1 MEKSKLMILG
11 LTVSLVL
18 ASCEVLEEATKTV
31 SQNLPSAAT
40 SNKPQL
46 TNQEVISGLKE
57 ALSVGIKNSVNLTSV
72 TDGFLKN
79 TAIRLPFPP
88 DALKVRQKAL
98 DLGMSAQVDKFETTL
113 NRAAE
118 EAVKEALPIFTNAI
132 TSMTISDGFAIL
144 NGGNGAATRYLKEKT
159 TAQLTSAF
167 RPRVEAA
174 ISKVQLTQYWEP
186 IINKYNGAMTLTGGQ
201 KLNPDLNQFVT
212 ERAIAGLFIMVE
224 KEENKIRLDP
234 MARVNDILK
243 KVFGSL

>member
-18 ASCEVLEEATKTV
+18 ASCEVLEEASKTV

-57 ALSVGIKNSVNLTSV
+57 ALSVGIKNSVNVTSV

-98 DLGMSAQVDKFETTL
+98 VLSVLLLMRL
-113 NRAAE
+113 E
-118 EAVKEALPIFTNAI
+118 EMEVEWQC
-132 TSMTISDGFAIL
+132 S
-144 NGGNGAATRYLKEKT
+144 LKIH
-159 TAQLTSAF
+159 Q
-167 RPRVEAA
+167 
-174 ISKVQLTQYWEP
+174 
-186 IINKYNGAMTLTGGQ
+186 
-201 KLNPDLNQFVT
+201 
-212 ERAIAGLFIMVE
+212 
-224 KEENKIRLDP
+224 
-234 MARVNDILK
+234 
-243 KVFGSL
+243 

>member
-18 ASCEVLEEATKTV
+18 ASCEVLEKASKTV
-31 SQNLPSAAT
+31 SQNLPSGAT
-40 SNKPQL
+40 STKPQL

-88 DALKVRQKAL
+88 DALKARQKAL

-234 MARVNDILK
+234 MARVTDILK